1 MGRQGQVDDVG
12 EDESRARP
20 PLTTISTR
28 AAPPLLLSAFDPA
41 RKRPSVY

>member
-1 MGRQGQVDDVG
+1 MGRQRQVDDVG

-28 AAPPLLLSAFDPA
+28 AAPPLLSAFDPA
-41 RKRPSVY
+41 RKGPSVY